1 MCFIFATR
9 LGHDYAPTFHT
20 GKQGKRLL
28 QDHRLREA
36 GLRLTSHTAPPP
48 GPRCAPRAGSVEGLG
63 REGRLCRG
71 GSCGGEPSG
80 PRLHVGHLKA
90 SVMSEEGFAFCL
102 QSEELGGR
110 AKVTFCDPGSSSL
123 MIRCF
128 LLEFFSNRPRVVNIK
143 LSPLGLSR
151 PLVLHTYHT
160 IRTLVT
166 VVVVVITNPSPC
178 LSTFLVG

>member
-1 MCFIFATR
+1 MCFIFAKR
-9 LGHDYAPTFHT
+9 LGQDYAPTFHT
-20 GKQGKRLL
+20 GKQGKRFL
-28 QDHRLREA
+28 QGHRLRKA

-63 REGRLCRG
+63 REGRLRGG

-80 PRLHVGHLKA
+80 PRPHLEHLKA

-102 QSEELGGR
+102 QSEELDGLS
-110 AKVTFCDPGSSSL
+110 KVTFCDPGSSSL

-128 LLEFFSNRPRVVNIK
+128 LSEFFFNRPGVVNIK

-151 PLVLHTYHT
+151 PLALHAYHT
-160 IRTLVT
+160 VRTLMA
-166 VVVVVITNPSPC
+166 VVVIINLSPC